1 MSWLPRAPT
10 IKACFP
16 RLNKMS
22 HASLSQSA
30 IHPWTLLATREQ
42 LRRAPVAHDACHS
55 LSAASTWPLGTKASL
70 YTVSSVQNAC
80 STRFQRGRYEY
91 RVL

>member
-22 HASLSQSA
+22 HASLSESA

-55 LSAASTWPLGTKASL
+55 L
-70 YTVSSVQNAC
+70 
-80 STRFQRGRYEY
+80 
-91 RVL
+91 

>member
-22 HASLSQSA
+22 HASLSQ
-30 IHPWTLLATREQ
+30 T
-42 LRRAPVAHDACHS
+42 S
-55 LSAASTWPLGTKASL
+55 LDLVGDEGAVEASSCRP
-70 YTVSSVQNAC
+70 
-80 STRFQRGRYEY
+80 
-91 RVL
+91 